1 MLFTALT
8 FFPSKILTFCLA
20 YSGGVMKTAVAC
32 RGTGIF
38 TFLFICV
45 RIPSQLYVKM
55 NFKQNS
61 VTVYLAFCL
70 SIVGFQALNVK
81 L

>member
-1 MLFTALT
+1 
-8 FFPSKILTFCLA
+8 
-20 YSGGVMKTAVAC
+20 MKTAVAC